1 MTEPTVS
8 EEHHPRQR
16 FTALELQARDA
27 LPAAKQARFDFLL
40 DARNAAART
49 IAEVSC
55 WGFMETARL
64 DRQVLLFER
73 GIENLIND
81 PLQAAQLAADWA
93 LRDSEM
99 IHAPGT
105 TDWCS
110 VCTGSEH
117 TAIEMARQIM
127 A

>member
-1 MTEPTVS
+1 MSNVVHTVIAS
-8 EEHHPRQR
+8 WTV
-16 FTALELQARDA
+16 FARRGRSRK
-27 LPAAKQARFDFLL
+27 PARRSR